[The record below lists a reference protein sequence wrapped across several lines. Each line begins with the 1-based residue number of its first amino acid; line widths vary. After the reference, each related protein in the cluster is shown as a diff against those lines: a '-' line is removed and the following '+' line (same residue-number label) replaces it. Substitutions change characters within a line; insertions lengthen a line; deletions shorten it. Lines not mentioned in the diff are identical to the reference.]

1 MSIIGKLIGKVK
13 TDKEK
18 KRAQDYEHLGRML
31 ANIYETGYINR
42 NQTYKMSFIKGI
54 LAGLGGVIGA
64 TLVVALLIWILSL
77 LSNVPLVNTITDNVE
92 NTIQQKNTR

>member
-1 MSIIGKLIGKVK
+1 MSVVGKLIGKVK
-13 TDKEK
+13 TNKDK

-31 ANIYETGYINR
+31 ANIYETGYIDR
-42 NQTYKMSFIKGI
+42 NKAYKMSFIKGV

-64 TLVVALLIWILSL
+64 TLIVALLIWILSL
-77 LSNVPLVNTITDNVE
+77 LGSVPLLNTITDNVE